1 MLLGVS
7 SVYMLC
13 DKPTNQTRRKKQ
25 KKRSR
30 TNIEDTLPCSP
41 CRQAYHA
48 TDASW
53 LYMPAERERGDAA
66 WVFVVVE
73 MAAATFFLG
82 GGGVL
87 LE

>member
-48 TDASW
+48 ADASW
-53 LYMPAERERGDAA
+53 LYMPAERGDAA
-66 WVFVVVE
+66 LVFVVVE
-73 MAAATFFLG
+73 MATATFFLG